1 MRDNAMK
8 EEFKNFLKITK
19 NIKVRAYQQGIL
31 FFDRE
36 TRGGMG
42 YLVRKGKVLKIP
54 VTLEVL
60 TK

>member
-1 MRDNAMK
+1 MK

-19 NIKVRAYQQGIL
+19 NIKVRAFQQGIL

>member
-1 MRDNAMK
+1 MK

-19 NIKVRAYQQGIL
+19 NIKVRAFQQGIL

-36 TRGGMG
+36 ARGSMG